1 MIRNVAILGATGSI
15 GTSAL
20 EVIEKHPD
28 RFAIWGLTSHTRTEN
43 CCAMINKYR
52 PKMVAVSS
60 EIIGDVAGFL
70 TDGFDSVVLLEGDQG
85 INTIAAA
92 DEVDIVI
99 AGIAGAAGFASTVSA
114 IKAGKKVLIAN
125 KEPLVMLGGLLRKLV
140 AESGAQIVPIDS
152 EHNAIFQCLPKEAQ
166 VDCMSGGIDKDQGL
180 LRHGV
185 QRIILTASGGPFLN
199 TPLEGMSDITP
210 DQAAAHPRWSMGRK
224 ISIDSATMMNKGLE
238 MVEACVLFG
247 VNPQNIEVV
256 IHPESIVH
264 SLVEY
269 VDGSIVAQLA
279 SPDMRVPIAAALADP
294 ERIESGV
301 ERLDLVRA
309 GQLNFLNPDDRK
321 FPCLAIARQAAEAG
335 GAAPIVL
342 NAANEVAVNAFC
354 AGRLQFTD
362 IPNFIHGALDKF
374 CDVTADDLISIARL
388 DQLVRET
395 LQNRLDAGSNSLQQ
409 IVGGY

>member
-20 EVIEKHPD
+20 EVIEKYPD
-28 RFAIWGLTSHTRTEN
+28 RFSIWGLTSHTRTEN
-43 CCAMINKYR
+43 CCAMIKKFR
-52 PKMVAVSS
+52 PKTVAVSS
-60 EIIGDVAGFL
+60 EMIGDVGGFL
-70 TDGFDSVVLLEGDQG
+70 TDGFGSVALLEGDQG

-114 IKAGKKVLIAN
+114 IRAGKKVLIAN

-152 EHNAIFQCLPKEAQ
+152 EHNAIFQCLPKAAQ
-166 VDCMSGGIDKDQGL
+166 VDCMSGGIDKGQGL

-185 QRIILTASGGPFLN
+185 RRIILTASGGPFLN
-199 TPLEGMSDITP
+199 TPLDGMSDITP
-210 DQAAAHPRWSMGRK
+210 DQAAAHPRWTMGRK

-238 MVEACVLFG
+238 IVEACVLFG
-247 VNPQNIEVV
+247 VSPQNIEVV

-269 VDGSIVAQLA
+269 LDGSIVAQLA
-279 SPDMRVPIAAALADP
+279 NPDMRVPIAAALADP

-309 GQLNFLNPDDRK
+309 GQLNFQNPDDRK

-354 AGRLQFTD
+354 AGRLRFTD
-362 IPNFIHGALDKF
+362 IPDFIQCALDKF
-374 CDVTADDLISIARL
+374 CNLTADDLISITRL

-395 LQNRLDAGSNSLQQ
+395 LQNRLDAGATSFQQ
-409 IVGGY
+409 MVAGY

>member
-1 MIRNVAILGATGSI
+1 VA
-15 GTSAL
+15 
-20 EVIEKHPD
+20 E
-28 RFAIWGLTSHTRTEN
+28 
-43 CCAMINKYR
+43 
-52 PKMVAVSS
+52 
-60 EIIGDVAGFL
+60 FL
-70 TDGFDSVVLLEGDQG
+70 TDDFDSVVLLEGDQG

-114 IKAGKKVLIAN
+114 IRAGKKVLIAN

-152 EHNAIFQCLPKEAQ
+152 EHNAIFQCLPKAAQ

-185 QRIILTASGGPFLN
+185 RRIILTASGGPFLN
-199 TPLEGMSDITP
+199 TALDRMSDITP
-210 DQAAAHPRWSMGRK
+210 DQAAAHPRWTMGRK

-238 MVEACVLFG
+238 IVEACVLFG
-247 VNPQNIEVV
+247 VSPQNIEVV

-269 VDGSIVAQLA
+269 LDGSIVAQLA
-279 SPDMRVPIAAALADP
+279 NPDMRVPIAAALADP

-309 GQLNFLNPDDRK
+309 GQLNFQNPDDRK
-321 FPCLAIARQAAEAG
+321 FPCLAIARQAAEVG

-354 AGRLQFTD
+354 AGRLRFTD
-362 IPNFIHGALDKF
+362 IPEFIQCALDKF
-374 CDVTADDLISIARL
+374 CDRTADDLISITRL

-395 LQNRLDAGSNSLQQ
+395 LQNRLDAGATSFQQ
-409 IVGGY
+409 MVAGY

>member
-43 CCAMINKYR
+43 CCAMIKKYR

-60 EIIGDVAGFL
+60 EIIGDVAGSL

-152 EHNAIFQCLPKEAQ
+152 EHNAIFQCLPKAAQ
-166 VDCMSGGIDKDQGL
+166 VDCMSGGIDKAQGL

-185 QRIILTASGGPFLN
+185 RRIILTASGGPFLN
-199 TPLEGMSDITP
+199 TALDRMSDITP
-210 DQAAAHPRWSMGRK
+210 DQAAAHPRWTMGRK

-238 MVEACVLFG
+238 IVEACVLFG
-247 VNPQNIEVV
+247 VSPQNIEVV

-269 VDGSIVAQLA
+269 LDGSIVAQLA
-279 SPDMRVPIAAALADP
+279 NPDMRVPIAAALADP

-309 GQLNFLNPDDRK
+309 GQLNFQNPDDRK
-321 FPCLAIARQAAEAG
+321 FPCLAIARQAAEVG

-354 AGRLQFTD
+354 AGRLRFTD
-362 IPNFIHGALDKF
+362 IPEFIQCALDKF
-374 CDVTADDLISIARL
+374 CDRTADDLISITRL

-395 LQNRLDAGSNSLQQ
+395 LQNRLDAGATSFQQ
-409 IVGGY
+409 MVAGY

>member
-20 EVIEKHPD
+20 EVIEKYPD
-28 RFAIWGLTSHTRTEN
+28 RFSIWGLTSHTRTEN
-43 CCAMINKYR
+43 CCAMIKKFR
-52 PKMVAVSS
+52 PKTVAVSS
-60 EIIGDVAGFL
+60 EMIGDVGGFL
-70 TDGFDSVVLLEGDQG
+70 TDGFGSVALLEGDQG

-114 IKAGKKVLIAN
+114 IRAGKKVLIAN

-152 EHNAIFQCLPKEAQ
+152 EHNAIFQCLPKAAQ

-185 QRIILTASGGPFLN
+185 RRIILTASGGPFLD
-199 TPLEGMSDITP
+199 TPLDRMSDITP

-238 MVEACVLFG
+238 IVEACVLFG
-247 VNPQNIEVV
+247 VSPQNIEVV

-269 VDGSIVAQLA
+269 LDGSIVAQLA
-279 SPDMRVPIAAALADP
+279 NPDMRVPIAAALADP

-309 GQLNFLNPDDRK
+309 GQLNFQTPDDRK

-354 AGRLQFTD
+354 AGRLRFTD
-362 IPNFIHGALDKF
+362 IPDFIQCALDKF
-374 CDVTADDLISIARL
+374 CDRTADDLISITRL

-395 LQNRLDAGSNSLQQ
+395 LQNRLDAGATSFQQ
-409 IVGGY
+409 MVAGY